1 MYIYIYELF
10 MYLYIPGKCNKVYIF
25 CIVEIPSILK
35 IHKYLSVVTSDFLFS
50 IYMTNPKSN
59 TLAIFS

>member
-1 MYIYIYELF
+1 